1 METSALLTLG
11 RLRGIK
17 VAAVLCTVVEYQADL
32 ETSIAEYKDSDQLLI
47 QSETNAS
54 SAALAALT
62 MS

>member
-1 METSALLTLG
+1 METSALFTLG

-17 VAAVLCTVVEYQADL
+17 VAAVLCTVVEYQANL
-32 ETSIAEYKDSDQLLI
+32 EDSIAEYKDTTQLLV

-62 MS
+62 MI